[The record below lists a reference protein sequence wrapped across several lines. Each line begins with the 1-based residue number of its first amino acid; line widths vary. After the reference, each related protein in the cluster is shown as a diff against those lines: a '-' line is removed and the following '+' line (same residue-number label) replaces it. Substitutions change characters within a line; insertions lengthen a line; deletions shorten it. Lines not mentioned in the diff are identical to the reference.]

1 MFCNHCGNPLKE
13 GERFCT
19 KCGKPVSVTPAVPPQ
34 NVKVNAKDDTKS
46 SAAGKV
52 ILAVLGVIIL
62 GLIIAI
68 GIVAGSRMKE
78 AGREP
83 VNKAEESSQKHSREE
98 SADEESPEEDP
109 QKTEDTAASAM
120 EESSERSSEE
130 TAQTEEMS
138 ELVESQT
145 EESSESAESQPE
157 ESSESAPIQPEES
170 SEPAEEE
177 SEAPESSPAE
187 SEAPAAAGLPDPF
200 AVNIAYDILDVQ
212 IDGET
217 LEMSA
222 SQGRAYEWLKSF
234 FEGGPELT
242 EEQRVFRTRGVEF
255 QAWLINGMTYP
266 AASAAGWGQPWL
278 QAVAKIQSSPII
290 VNASASSELDES
302 DLGLDH
308 SAAMAFDGTLTNAWC
323 EGVSGYGEG
332 EWVKLELD
340 SSYAISSMEIYAGYH
355 KSNQLY
361 YENSRPKEILVVFE
375 EPDGNTTSETIV
387 LEDKFEMQVCSF
399 EMIHYAASVTIYIQS
414 TYPGT
419 TFDDTLITEV
429 AFH

>member
-83 VNKAEESSQKHSREE
+83 VDQAEESSRKHSHEE
-98 SADEESPEEDP
+98 SADEESPEKDP

-120 EESSERSSEE
+120 EESSEVSSEE

-145 EESSESAESQPE
+145 EESSESA
-157 ESSESAPIQPEES
+157 AAQPEES

-177 SEAPESSPAE
+177 SKDSAPVPEE
-187 SEAPAAAGLPDPF
+187 SEVPAAGLPDPF

-217 LEMSA
+217 LETSA
-222 SQGRAYEWLKSF
+222 GQGRAYEWLKSF
-234 FEGGPELT
+234 FEGGTELT

-266 AASAAGWGQPWL
+266 AANAAGWGQPWL

-340 SSYAISSMEIYAGYH
+340 SPCAISRMEIYAGYH

>member
-68 GIVAGSRMKE
+68 GIVAGSKMKE

-83 VNKAEESSQKHSREE
+83 VDQAEESSRKHSHEE
-98 SADEESPEEDP
+98 SADEESPEKDP

-120 EESSERSSEE
+120 EESSEVSSEE

-145 EESSESAESQPE
+145 EEMSGPPESQTE
-157 ESSESAPIQPEES
+157 EMSELVESQPEES

-177 SEAPESSPAE
+177 SKDSAPVPEE
-187 SEAPAAAGLPDPF
+187 SEVPADPF
-200 AVNIAYDILDVQ
+200 TVNIVYDILDVQ

-217 LEMSA
+217 LETSA
-222 SQGRAYEWLKSF
+222 GQGRAYEWLKSF

-266 AASAAGWGQPWL
+266 AANAAGWGQPWL
-278 QAVAKIQSSPII
+278 QAVAKIQSSPLI

>member
-19 KCGKPVSVTPAVPPQ
+19 KCGKPVSVTPAIPPQ
-34 NVKVNAKDDTKS
+34 NVKVNAKADTKS
-46 SAAGKV
+46 SAAGKI

-68 GIVAGSRMKE
+68 GIVAGSKMKE

-83 VNKAEESSQKHSREE
+83 VDQAEESSRKHSREE
-98 SADEESPEEDP
+98 SYDEENPEEDP
-109 QKTEDTAASAM
+109 QKTEDTEASVI
-120 EESSERSSEE
+120 EESSEASSEE
-130 TAQTEEMS
+130 TA
-138 ELVESQT
+138 
-145 EESSESAESQPE
+145 
-157 ESSESAPIQPEES
+157 QPEES

-177 SEAPESSPAE
+177 SKDSAPVPEE
-187 SEAPAAAGLPDPF
+187 SEVPAAGLPDPF
-200 AVNIAYDILDVQ
+200 AVNIVYDILDVQ

-217 LEMSA
+217 LEQSA
-222 SQGRAYEWLKSF
+222 GQGRAYEWLKSF

-266 AASAAGWGQPWL
+266 AANAAGWGQPWL

-340 SSYAISSMEIYAGYH
+340 SPCAISSMEIYAGYH

-399 EMIHYAASVTIYIQS
+399 ET
-414 TYPGT
+414 
-419 TFDDTLITEV
+419 
-429 AFH
+429 

>member
-46 SAAGKV
+46 SVAGKV
-52 ILAVLGVIIL
+52 ILVILGIIIL

-68 GIVAGSRMKE
+68 GIVVGSRMKE

-83 VNKAEESSQKHSREE
+83 VDKIEESSQKHMRDE

-109 QKTEDTAASAM
+109 QKTEEKAASAV

-145 EESSESAESQPE
+145 EESSES
-157 ESSESAPIQPEES
+157 
-170 SEPAEEE
+170 
-177 SEAPESSPAE
+177 SPAE
-187 SEAPAAAGLPDPF
+187 SEVPAAGLPDPF

-242 EEQRVFRTRGVEF
+242 EEQRVFRTRGVAF

-266 AASAAGWGQPWL
+266 AANAAGWGQPWL
-278 QAVAKIQSSPII
+278 QAVAKIQSSPLI

>member
-138 ELVESQT
+138 ELVESQP
-145 EESSESAESQPE
+145 EESSESAASQPE
-157 ESSESAPIQPEES
+157 ESSEA
-170 SEPAEEE
+170 AEEE

-187 SEAPAAAGLPDPF
+187 SEVPAAAGLPDPF

-266 AASAAGWGQPWL
+266 AANAAGWGQPWL

-340 SSYAISSMEIYAGYH
+340 SPCAISSMEIYAGYH

-361 YENSRPKEILVVFE
+361 YENSRPKEILIVFE

-399 EMIHYAASVTIYIQS
+399 EMIHYASSVTIYIQS

-429 AFH
+429 TFH

>member
-68 GIVAGSRMKE
+68 GIVAGSKMKE

-83 VNKAEESSQKHSREE
+83 VDQAEESSRKHSHEE
-98 SADEESPEEDP
+98 SADEESPEKDP

-120 EESSERSSEE
+120 EESSEVSSEE

-145 EESSESAESQPE
+145 EESSESA
-157 ESSESAPIQPEES
+157 AAQPEES

-177 SEAPESSPAE
+177 SKDSAPVPEE
-187 SEAPAAAGLPDPF
+187 SEVPAAGLPDPF

-217 LEMSA
+217 LEMST

-266 AASAAGWGQPWL
+266 AANAAGWGQPWL
-278 QAVAKIQSSPII
+278 QAVAKIQSSPLI

-399 EMIHYAASVTIYIQS
+399 EMMHYAASVTIYIQS
-414 TYPGT
+414 MYPGT

>member
-109 QKTEDTAASAM
+109 QKTEEKAASAV
-120 EESSERSSEE
+120 EESSEASSEE
-130 TAQTEEMS
+130 TAQTEE
-138 ELVESQT
+138 
-145 EESSESAESQPE
+145 SSEPAESQPE
-157 ESSESAPIQPEES
+157 ESSESAAAQSEES
-170 SEPAEEE
+170 SEAAEEE

-187 SEAPAAAGLPDPF
+187 SEVPAAAGLLDPF

-266 AASAAGWGQPWL
+266 AANAAGWGQPWL
-278 QAVAKIQSSPII
+278 QAVAKIQSSPLI

>member
-34 NVKVNAKDDTKS
+34 NVKVNAKADTKS

-68 GIVAGSRMKE
+68 GIVAGSKMKE

-109 QKTEDTAASAM
+109 QKTEEKAASAV
-120 EESSERSSEE
+120 EESSEASSEE
-130 TAQTEEMS
+130 TAQTEE
-138 ELVESQT
+138 
-145 EESSESAESQPE
+145 SSEPAESQPE
-157 ESSESAPIQPEES
+157 ESSESAPVQPEES
-170 SEPAEEE
+170 SEAAEEE

-187 SEAPAAAGLPDPF
+187 SEVPAAAGLLDPF

-266 AASAAGWGQPWL
+266 AANAAGWGQPWL
-278 QAVAKIQSSPII
+278 QAVAKIQSSPLI